1 MSYDILQMIIFIC
14 LLTAITVPLGSYIAK
29 VFTNQHT
36 FLDFIAKPVEKL
48 IYKITCIDDKHEMN
62 WKEYALSLI
71 AFNILGIIVL
81 LAIQMLQGSLPLNP
95 QKLKGITSWHLALN
109 TAVSFVTN
117 TNWQAY
123 KGETTMSYLTQM
135 LGLTSQNFLS
145 AATGMSVAIALI
157 RGISRHSTKNIGNF
171 WVDMTRSIIWLFLPM
186 SFLLSLILTQ
196 QGVIQNLSSY
206 VEVHTIDGLKQIIA
220 MGPVASQEAIKML
233 GTNGGGF
240 FNANSAH
247 PFENPT
253 PLTNMLEMLAILA
266 IPASLPYAFGKMVKN
281 TKQGWAI
288 FGAML
293 ILFIIMLGT
302 TYYSE
307 KTGNPI
313 ISQIKITGPS
323 AMEGKEVRFGIADSA
338 LFSTV
343 TTAASCGAVNSTL
356 DSMTPLG
363 GLVPMLQI
371 MLGEVIFGGV
381 GSGLYSMLI
390 DAFLAVFIVGLMV
403 GRTPEYIGKKIESY
417 EVKMSIL
424 AILVPASTILIGSA
438 IASVTKV
445 GTASL
450 LNHGPHGLS
459 EILYAFA
466 SSAGNN
472 GSAFAGLNSNTL
484 FYNIATS
491 IAMFIGRFGVIIP
504 ALAIAGNLANK
515 KIVPANVGTFPTDN
529 ALFSVLLVV
538 IVLIIGA
545 LTFFP
550 ALSLGPII
558 EQLLMNAGKLF

>member
-1 MSYDILQMIIFIC
+1 MIYDILQMLIFIC
-14 LLTAITVPLGSYIAK
+14 LLVIITIPLGSYIAK

-36 FLDFIAKPVEKL
+36 FFDFVAKPIEKFV
-48 IYKITCIDDKHEMN
+48 YKITGIDESNEMN
-62 WKEYALSLI
+62 WKEYALSLLT
-71 AFNILGIIVL
+71 FNFLGIIFLFIILVS
-81 LAIQMLQGSLPLNP
+81 QGKLPLNP
-95 QKLKGITSWHLALN
+95 QKLPGVSSWHLALN

-123 KGETTMSYLTQM
+123 SGETTVSYLTQM
-135 LGLTSQNFLS
+135 LGFTVQNFLS
-145 AATGMSVAIALI
+145 AATGLSVAIALI
-157 RGISRHSTKNIGNF
+157 RGIMRHSTKDIGNF
-171 WVDMTRSIIWLFLPM
+171 WVDITRSIIWIFLPL
-186 SFLLSLILTQ
+186 SLILSLILTQ
-196 QGVIQNLSSY
+196 QGVIQNFSSY
-206 VEVHTIDGLKQIIA
+206 IKVHTLEGLKQVIA

-240 FNANSAH
+240 FGANSAH

-281 TKQGWAI
+281 TRQGWAI
-288 FGAML
+288 FSAML
-293 ILFIIMLGT
+293 ILFVIMLGT

-313 ISQIKITGPS
+313 INHINITGPS
-323 AMEGKEVRFGIADSA
+323 TMEGKEVRFGIAGSS

-343 TTAASCGAVNSTL
+343 TTAASCGAVNSSL

-363 GLVPMLQI
+363 GLISMLQI

-417 EVKMSIL
+417 EMKMSIL
-424 AILVPASTILIGSA
+424 AIIIPASTILIGSA
-438 IASVTKV
+438 IASVTKA
-445 GTASL
+445 GTSVL

-466 SSAGNN
+466 STAGNN

-484 FYNIATS
+484 FYNLITS
-491 IAMFIGRFGVIIP
+491 ITMIIGRFGVIIP
-504 ALAIAGNLANK
+504 ALAIAGSLANK
-515 KIVPANVGTFPTDN
+515 KIVPVSVGTFPTDN
-529 ALFSVLLVV
+529 ALFSVLLVG

-558 EQLLMNAGKLF
+558 EQLLMNAGRLF

>member
-1 MSYDILQMIIFIC
+1 MIYDILQMLIFIC
-14 LLTAITVPLGSYIAK
+14 LLVIITIPLGSYIAK

-36 FLDFIAKPVEKL
+36 FFDFVAKPIEKFV
-48 IYKITCIDDKHEMN
+48 YKITGIDESHEMN
-62 WKEYALSLI
+62 WKEYALSLVI
-71 AFNILGIIVL
+71 FNFLGMIFLFILLVS
-81 LAIQMLQGSLPLNP
+81 QGKLPLNP
-95 QKLKGITSWHLALN
+95 QKLPGISSWHLALN

-123 KGETTMSYLTQM
+123 NGETTVSYLTQM
-135 LGLTSQNFLS
+135 LGFTVQNFLS
-145 AATGMSVAIALI
+145 AATGLSVAIALI
-157 RGISRHSTKNIGNF
+157 RGMMRHSTKDIGNF
-171 WVDMTRSIIWLFLPM
+171 WVDITRSIIWIFLP
-186 SFLLSLILTQ
+186 LSLILSLILAQ
-196 QGVIQNLSSY
+196 QGVIQNFSSY
-206 VEVHTIDGLKQIIA
+206 IRVHTLEGLKQVIA

-240 FNANSAH
+240 FGANSAH

-281 TKQGWAI
+281 TRQGWAI
-288 FGAML
+288 FSAML
-293 ILFIIMLGT
+293 ILFVIMLGT

-313 ISQIKITGPS
+313 INHINITGPS
-323 AMEGKEVRFGIADSA
+323 TMEGKEVRFGIAGSS

-343 TTAASCGAVNSTL
+343 TTAASCGAVNSSL

-363 GLVPMLQI
+363 GLISMLQI

-417 EVKMSIL
+417 EMKMSIL
-424 AILVPASTILIGSA
+424 AIIIPASTILIGSA
-438 IASVTKV
+438 IASVTKA
-445 GTASL
+445 GTSVL

-466 SSAGNN
+466 SAAGNN

-484 FYNIATS
+484 FYNLITS
-491 IAMFIGRFGVIIP
+491 IAMIIGRFGVIIP
-504 ALAIAGNLANK
+504 ALAIAGSLANK
-515 KIVPANVGTFPTDN
+515 KIVPVSVGTFPTDN
-529 ALFSVLLVV
+529 ALFSVLLVG

-558 EQLLMNAGKLF
+558 EQLLMNAGRLF

>member
-1 MSYDILQMIIFIC
+1 MIYDILQMLIFIC
-14 LLTAITVPLGSYIAK
+14 LLVIITIPLGSYIAK

-36 FLDFIAKPVEKL
+36 FFDFVAKPIEKFV
-48 IYKITCIDDKHEMN
+48 YKITSIDENHEMN
-62 WKEYALSLI
+62 WKEYALSLVI
-71 AFNILGIIVL
+71 FNFLGMIFLFILLVS
-81 LAIQMLQGSLPLNP
+81 QGKLPLNP
-95 QKLKGITSWHLALN
+95 QKLPGVSSWHLALN

-123 KGETTMSYLTQM
+123 SGETTVSYLTQM
-135 LGLTSQNFLS
+135 LGFTVQNFLS
-145 AATGMSVAIALI
+145 AATGLSVAIALI
-157 RGISRHSTKNIGNF
+157 RGIMRHSTKDIGNF
-171 WVDMTRSIIWLFLPM
+171 WVDITRSIIWIFLP
-186 SFLLSLILTQ
+186 LSLILSLLLTQ
-196 QGVIQNLSSY
+196 QGVIQNFSSY
-206 VEVHTIDGLKQIIA
+206 IKVHTLEGLKQVIA

-240 FNANSAH
+240 FGANSAH

-266 IPASLPYAFGKMVKN
+266 IPASLPYTFGKMVKN
-281 TKQGWAI
+281 TRQGWAI
-288 FGAML
+288 FSAML
-293 ILFIIMLGT
+293 ILFVIMLGT

-313 ISQIKITGPS
+313 INHINITGPS
-323 AMEGKEVRFGIADSA
+323 AMEGKEVRFGIAGSS

-343 TTAASCGAVNSTL
+343 TTAASCGAVNSSL

-363 GLVPMLQI
+363 GLIPMLQI

-417 EVKMSIL
+417 EMKMSIL
-424 AILVPASTILIGSA
+424 AIIIPASTILIGSA
-438 IASVTKV
+438 IASVTKA
-445 GTASL
+445 GTSSL

-466 SSAGNN
+466 SAAGNN

-484 FYNIATS
+484 FYNLITS
-491 IAMFIGRFGVIIP
+491 IAMIIGRFGVIIP
-504 ALAIAGNLANK
+504 ALAIAGSLANK
-515 KIVPANVGTFPTDN
+515 KIVPVSVGTFPTDN
-529 ALFSVLLVV
+529 ALFSVLLVG

-558 EQLLMNAGKLF
+558 EQLLMNAGRLF

>member
-48 IYKITCIDDKHEMN
+48 IYKITGIDDKHEMN

-288 FGAML
+288 FGTML

-323 AMEGKEVRFGIADSA
+323 AMEGKEVRFGIANSA

-363 GLVPMLQI
+363 GLMPMLQI

>member
-1 MSYDILQMIIFIC
+1 MIYDILQMVIFIC
-14 LLTAITVPLGSYIAK
+14 LLVIITIPLGSYIAK

-36 FLDFIAKPVEKL
+36 FFDFVAKPIEKFV
-48 IYKITCIDDKHEMN
+48 YKITGIDESHEMN
-62 WKEYALSLI
+62 WKEYALSLLT
-71 AFNILGIIVL
+71 FNLLGIIFLFIILVS
-81 LAIQMLQGSLPLNP
+81 QGKLPLNP
-95 QKLKGITSWHLALN
+95 QKLPGVSSWHLALN

-123 KGETTMSYLTQM
+123 SGETTVSYLTQM
-135 LGLTSQNFLS
+135 LGFTVQNFLS
-145 AATGMSVAIALI
+145 AATGLSVAIALI
-157 RGISRHSTKNIGNF
+157 RGIMRHSTKDIGNF
-171 WVDMTRSIIWLFLPM
+171 WVDITKSIIWIFLPL
-186 SFLLSLILTQ
+186 SLILSLILTQ
-196 QGVIQNLSSY
+196 QGVIQNFSSY
-206 VEVHTIDGLKQIIA
+206 IKVHTLEGLKQVIA

-240 FNANSAH
+240 FGANSAH

-266 IPASLPYAFGKMVKN
+266 IPASLPYTFGKMVKN
-281 TKQGWAI
+281 TRQGWAI
-288 FGAML
+288 FSAML
-293 ILFIIMLGT
+293 ILFVIMLGT

-313 ISQIKITGPS
+313 INHINITGPS
-323 AMEGKEVRFGIADSA
+323 AMEGKEVRFGIAGSS

-343 TTAASCGAVNSTL
+343 TTAASCGAVNSSL

-363 GLVPMLQI
+363 GLIPMLQI

-417 EVKMSIL
+417 EMKMSIL
-424 AILVPASTILIGSA
+424 AIIIPASTILIGSA
-438 IASVTKV
+438 IASVTKA
-445 GTASL
+445 GTSVL

-466 SSAGNN
+466 STAGNN

-484 FYNIATS
+484 FYNLITS
-491 IAMFIGRFGVIIP
+491 IAMIIGRFGVIIP
-504 ALAIAGNLANK
+504 ALAIAGSLANK
-515 KIVPANVGTFPTDN
+515 KIVPASVGTFPTDN
-529 ALFSVLLVV
+529 ALFSVLLVG

-558 EQLLMNAGKLF
+558 EQLLMNAGRLF

>member
-1 MSYDILQMIIFIC
+1 MIYDILQMLIFIC
-14 LLTAITVPLGSYIAK
+14 LLVIIAIPLGSYIAK

-36 FLDFIAKPVEKL
+36 FFDFVAKPIEKFV
-48 IYKITCIDDKHEMN
+48 YKITGIDENHEMN
-62 WKEYALSLI
+62 WKEYALSLLI
-71 AFNILGIIVL
+71 FNFLGIIFLFIILVS
-81 LAIQMLQGSLPLNP
+81 QGKLPLNP
-95 QKLKGITSWHLALN
+95 QKLNGISSWHLALN

-123 KGETTMSYLTQM
+123 SGETTVSYLSQM
-135 LGLTSQNFLS
+135 LGLTVQNFLS
-145 AATGMSVAIALI
+145 AATGLSVAIALI
-157 RGISRHSTKNIGNF
+157 RGIMRHSTKDIGNF
-171 WVDMTRSIIWLFLPM
+171 WVDITKSIIWIFLPL
-186 SFLLSLILTQ
+186 SLILSLILTQ
-196 QGVIQNLSSY
+196 QGVIQNFSSY
-206 VEVHTIDGLKQIIA
+206 VKVHTLEGLKQVIA

-240 FNANSAH
+240 FGANSAH

-253 PLTNMLEMLAILA
+253 PFTNMLEMLAILA

-281 TKQGWAI
+281 TRQGWAI
-288 FGAML
+288 FSAML
-293 ILFIIMLGT
+293 ILFVIMLGT

-313 ISQIKITGPS
+313 INHINITGPS
-323 AMEGKEVRFGIADSA
+323 AMEGKEVRFGIAGSS

-343 TTAASCGAVNSTL
+343 TTAASCGAVNSSL

-363 GLVPMLQI
+363 GLIPMLQM

-417 EVKMSIL
+417 EMKMSIL
-424 AILVPASTILIGSA
+424 AIIIPASTILIGSA
-438 IASVTKV
+438 IASVTKA
-445 GTASL
+445 GTSSL

-466 SSAGNN
+466 STAGNN
-472 GSAFAGLNSNTL
+472 GSAFAGLNSNTM
-484 FYNIATS
+484 FYNLITS
-491 IAMFIGRFGVIIP
+491 IAMIIGRFGVIIP
-504 ALAIAGNLANK
+504 VLAIAGSLANK
-515 KIVPANVGTFPTDN
+515 KIVPASVGTFPTDN
-529 ALFSVLLVV
+529 ALFSVLLVG

>member
-1 MSYDILQMIIFIC
+1 MIYDILQMLIFIC
-14 LLTAITVPLGSYIAK
+14 LLVIITIPLGSYIAK

-36 FLDFIAKPVEKL
+36 FFDFVAKPIEKFV
-48 IYKITCIDDKHEMN
+48 YKITGIDESHEMN
-62 WKEYALSLI
+62 WKEYALSLVI
-71 AFNILGIIVL
+71 FNFLGMIFLFILLVS
-81 LAIQMLQGSLPLNP
+81 QGKLPLNP
-95 QKLKGITSWHLALN
+95 QKLPGISSWHLALN

-123 KGETTMSYLTQM
+123 NGETTVSYLTQM
-135 LGLTSQNFLS
+135 LGFTVQNFLS
-145 AATGMSVAIALI
+145 AATGLSVAIALI
-157 RGISRHSTKNIGNF
+157 RGMMRHSTKDIGNF
-171 WVDMTRSIIWLFLPM
+171 WVDITRSIIWIFLP
-186 SFLLSLILTQ
+186 LSLILSLILAQ
-196 QGVIQNLSSY
+196 QGVIQNFSSY
-206 VEVHTIDGLKQIIA
+206 IRVHTLEGLKQVIA

-240 FNANSAH
+240 FGANSAH

-281 TKQGWAI
+281 TRQGWAI
-288 FGAML
+288 FSAML
-293 ILFIIMLGT
+293 ILFVIMLGT

-313 ISQIKITGPS
+313 ISHINITGPS
-323 AMEGKEVRFGIADSA
+323 AMEGKEVRFGIAGSS

-343 TTAASCGAVNSTL
+343 TTAASCGAVNSSL

-363 GLVPMLQI
+363 GLIPMLQI

-417 EVKMSIL
+417 EMKMSIL
-424 AILVPASTILIGSA
+424 AIIIPASTILIGSA
-438 IASVTKV
+438 IASVTKT
-445 GTASL
+445 GTSVL

-466 SSAGNN
+466 STTGNN

-484 FYNIATS
+484 FYNLITS
-491 IAMFIGRFGVIIP
+491 IAMIIGRFGVIIP
-504 ALAIAGNLANK
+504 ALAIAGSLANK
-515 KIVPANVGTFPTDN
+515 KVVPVSVGTFPTDN
-529 ALFSVLLVV
+529 VLFSVLLVG

>member
-1 MSYDILQMIIFIC
+1 MIYDILQMLIFIC
-14 LLTAITVPLGSYIAK
+14 LLVIITIPLGSYIAK

-36 FLDFIAKPVEKL
+36 FFDFVAKPIEKFV
-48 IYKITCIDDKHEMN
+48 YKITGIDESNEMN
-62 WKEYALSLI
+62 WKEYALSLLT
-71 AFNILGIIVL
+71 FNFLGIIFLFIILVS
-81 LAIQMLQGSLPLNP
+81 QGKLPLNP
-95 QKLKGITSWHLALN
+95 QKLPGVSSWHLALN

-123 KGETTMSYLTQM
+123 SGETTVSYLTQM
-135 LGLTSQNFLS
+135 LGFTVQNFLS
-145 AATGMSVAIALI
+145 AATGLSVAIALI
-157 RGISRHSTKNIGNF
+157 RGIMRHSTKDIGNF
-171 WVDMTRSIIWLFLPM
+171 WVDITRSIIWIFLPL
-186 SFLLSLILTQ
+186 SLILSLILTQ
-196 QGVIQNLSSY
+196 QGVIQNFSSY
-206 VEVHTIDGLKQIIA
+206 IKVHTLEGLKQVIA

-240 FNANSAH
+240 FGANSAH

-281 TKQGWAI
+281 TRQGWAI
-288 FGAML
+288 FSAML
-293 ILFIIMLGT
+293 ILFVIMLGT

-313 ISQIKITGPS
+313 INHINITGPS
-323 AMEGKEVRFGIADSA
+323 TMEGKEVRFGIAGSS

-343 TTAASCGAVNSTL
+343 TTAASCGAVNSSL

-363 GLVPMLQI
+363 GLISMLQI

-417 EVKMSIL
+417 EMKMSIL
-424 AILVPASTILIGSA
+424 AIIIPASTILIGSA
-438 IASVTKV
+438 IASVTKA
-445 GTASL
+445 GTSVL

-466 SSAGNN
+466 SAAGNN

-484 FYNIATS
+484 FYNLITS
-491 IAMFIGRFGVIIP
+491 IAMIIGRFGVIIP
-504 ALAIAGNLANK
+504 ALAIAGSLANK
-515 KIVPANVGTFPTDN
+515 KIVPVSVGTFPTDN
-529 ALFSVLLVV
+529 ALFSVLLVG

-558 EQLLMNAGKLF
+558 EQLLMNAGRLF